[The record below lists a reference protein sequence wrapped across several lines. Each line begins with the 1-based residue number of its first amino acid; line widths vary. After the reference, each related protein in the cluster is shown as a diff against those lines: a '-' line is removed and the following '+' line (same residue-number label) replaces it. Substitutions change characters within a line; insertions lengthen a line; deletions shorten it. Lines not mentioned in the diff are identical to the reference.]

1 MTGELQENDDVR
13 LTWGSPLH
21 ANSGEIRHYVVETCI
36 TGCAQASAWT
46 ALGNVGVD
54 DVAVPTLP
62 FGSRAYAYTH
72 AGGASELTRRYR
84 VRAHNGLDWPHAE
97 WTIPARTTGASIIST
112 PASDNTYRRG
122 EHIDVA
128 VDFSRPVTVVGTP
141 QLHLALGDDP
151 ANLAGASASYNRG
164 SGTTRLVFRYTVN
177 SNDLDTTGLQL
188 NSPPLLLNGGSIKEI
203 ETPRDAVMTLA
214 DWHTLTPEQY
224 VDGRNRAPV
233 FATDSVARSISETV
247 GDGTE
252 AAARA
257 IGAPVTATDA
267 DTVDTLAYSLE
278 GADAASFGIDASTG
292 QISTKAQQQYDHEA
306 KASYS
311 VTVKADDA
319 NGGTDTVAVNIA
331 IADVDEPPL
340 APDAPSVSPTF
351 ATTMGLD
358 VSWAAPANAGRPD
371 IAHYDLQYRAGDS
384 GDWTDGPQDVTGT
397 TAAIA
402 GLTTDTGYQV
412 QVRAVNDEGE
422 GAWSSPGAGRTWPL
436 PQPATGAP
444 DITGAWQVGRI
455 LTASKGDI
463 ADVNGVPPE
472 TEFTWQWLRVDGS
485 SEREISGATG
495 KTYTLTAADVGKRLK
510 VTAAFTDS
518 LNTEES
524 RTSPAYPPYGS
535 VLPATC
541 AAPSLGSR
549 REIWSASITAGAIAS
564 DLARGQFEQ
573 GYSDGAA
580 GRLSDTDFTIGST
593 RHAVVLLSTQLKSN
607 DALPI
612 DLRMQLD
619 RSLTAAQ
626 KAALTLHICDGAAI
640 ALSGSTLTGSLDSF
654 RFGGFGSLWFNGLER
669 DVRLSLPANTPA
681 TGAPGIAGTPPVVG
695 QTLTASKGDIADAE
709 GLPPETEFDWQWLRV
724 DGTAET
730 DIAGATGKTYA
741 LTVADA
747 AKRVKVKAAF
757 TDGLGGEESRTGAAT
772 APVTSPKPVIAIAPG
787 TTPVTE
793 GTDATFT
800 LSRTGATTAALTVGV
815 DVSET
820 GGDMVASADEGA
832 KTVKFEAGGSSA
844 TLSVATVDDQRDE
857 PHGAVT
863 ALISADSA
871 DPATYLPG
879 VPGSATVIVSDD
891 EPDSTNTLT
900 IRRLGTGGSDVCAGL
915 DQRPNPPVED
925 VICLGVWFNGTDPAG
940 FTESDVEI
948 KNGTVANFLYAGSNN
963 TVQRISVNVTGPKG
977 ELLVFRIPQGAL
989 DAGNVEAVYRATITG
1004 SANAPPVFAHA
1015 SYLGSIA
1022 ETVGDAT
1029 ETAARDVGAAVT
1041 ATDADGDTLSYSLE
1055 REDASF
1061 FDIDSSSGQIRTK
1074 AGTRY
1079 DHEAKSNYWVTVKAE
1094 DVKGFTEKANAYLT
1108 VTDVAEAP
1116 VAPGAPS
1123 VSATSGST
1131 TSLDVSWGAP
1141 SNTGRP
1147 DIEHYDLQY
1156 RGGASGDWTDGPQ
1169 DVTGTSTAVGSLT
1182 AGRFYQVRV
1191 RAVNAEGDGPWSKPG
1206 SATVG
1211 NAAPT
1216 AADNTVT
1223 TAEDVA
1229 YTFGAGDFG
1238 FADADGHTLSSVK
1251 IVTLPASAKGT
1262 LSLDGVAVTA
1272 AQSVTR
1278 ANIDGGKLK
1287 YTPPKDQSG
1296 DNFASFTFKV
1306 SDGMAE
1312 SALSYTMTIDVAG
1325 LSISVDNASI
1335 AEAAGTATVTIG
1347 GPTFTT
1353 AQTIALALSGT
1364 AAETDDFTIGSKSLT
1379 LPAGASSVATT
1390 VTAVQDTLSEEHET
1404 VIVTASHGDDSI
1416 GSATVTI
1423 TDDDGSPTV
1432 TLSLSDASIGEDAG
1446 VSTVTAS
1453 LSHASGVA
1461 TTVTVSVSP
1470 DTPATTSDYSLSA
1483 NKVLTIA
1490 AGRTASTGTVTVTG
1504 VDNDVDAADKTVQV
1518 KGAASNTVGTTGP
1531 ADVELT
1537 LEDDDTRGVTVSK
1550 SELDIAEGDDG
1561 VYTVVLTSEP
1571 TGTVTV
1577 TPSRSSG
1584 DTDVTVS
1591 GALTFT
1597 VGNWSTVQTVTVSA
1611 AQDGDAVDDTAQ
1623 IGHTVSGADY
1633 GSETAGSVTV
1643 TVDDDETASSG
1654 VTLSVSPDSV
1664 SEGAS
1669 ATTVTVTARLNGGTR
1684 SEATP
1689 VAVTVGSGTATSGTD
1704 FTAVAGFSI
1713 SIAANTRSHTGT
1725 FSLAPTQDTL
1735 DEPNETVSVSG
1746 SVTGLTVTGATVRI
1760 TDDDAS
1766 PTVTLSLSD
1775 ASIGE
1780 DAGVSTVTASLS
1792 HASSVATTVTVSVS
1806 PDTPAT
1812 TSDYSLS
1819 ANKVLTIAAGGT
1831 ASTGTVT
1838 VTGADNDVDAA
1849 NKTVQVKGAA
1859 SNTVGT
1865 TGPADVEL
1873 TLEDDDTRGVTVSK
1887 SELDIAEGDDGVYTV
1902 VLTSEPTGTV
1912 TVTPVRSSGDTDVTV
1927 SGALTFTVGNWST
1940 AQTVT
1945 VSAAQDG
1952 DAVDD
1957 TAQIGHTVS
1966 GADYGSE
1973 TAGSVTVTVDDDETA
1988 SSGVTLSVSPDSVS
2002 EGASATTVTVTARLN
2017 GGTRSEATPVAVTVG
2032 SGTATS
2038 GTDFTAVAGFSIGIA
2053 ANTRSHTGTFSLA
2066 PTQDTLDEPNETVSV
2081 SGSVTG
2087 LTVTGATVRI
2097 TDDDA
2102 SPTVTLSLSDASI
2115 GEDAGVSTVTASLS
2129 HASSVATTVTV
2140 SVSPDTPATTSDYS
2154 LSANKVLTIAAGG
2167 TASTGTVT
2175 VTGVDNDVD
2184 AADKTVQ
2191 VKGAAS
2197 NAVGTTGPADVE
2209 LTLEDDDT
2217 RGVTVSKSELGVDE
2231 GDDGAYT
2238 VVLTSEPTGTVT
2250 VTPSRSSGDTDV
2262 TVSGALTFTAADWST
2277 AQTVTVSAAQ
2287 DGDAVDDDAV
2297 VGHTVSGADYGS
2309 VIAASVDVTVDDDET
2324 PSSGVTL
2331 SVSPDSVSEGAS
2343 ATTVTV
2349 TARLNG
2355 GTRSEAT
2362 PVAVTVGSGTA
2373 TSGTDFTAVAG
2384 FSIGIAANTRSHT
2397 GTFSLAPTQDTLD
2410 EPNETVS
2417 VSGSVTGL
2425 TVTGATV
2432 RITDDDASPTV
2443 TLSLSDASI
2452 GEDAGVSTVTA
2463 SLSHASSVATTV
2475 TVSVSPDTPA
2485 TTSDYSLSANKV
2497 LTIAAGRTAS
2507 TGTVTV
2513 TGADND
2519 VDAADKTVQVKGAA
2533 SNTVGTTGPA
2543 DVELTLKDDDTRGV
2557 TVSKSELDIAE
2568 GDDGAYTVVLTS
2580 EPTGT
2585 VTVTPA
2591 RSSGDTDVTVSG
2603 TLTFTVGNWST
2614 AQTVTVSAAQDGD
2627 AVDDTA
2633 QIGHTVSG
2641 ADYGSAMAASVDVTV
2656 DDDETPSSGVTLS
2669 VSPESVSEG
2678 ASATTV
2684 TVTARLNG
2692 GTRSEATP
2700 VAVTVGSGTATSG
2713 TDFTSVAGFSISIA
2727 ANTQSHTGTFSLA
2740 PTQDTLDEP
2749 NETVSVTGTTTVTD
2763 VSVTGA
2769 TVRITDDDASPTVT
2783 LSLSDT
2789 SIGEDAGVSTVTA
2802 SLSHASSVATTVTVS
2817 VSPDTPATASD
2828 YKLSTDKV
2836 LTIAAGGTASTGTVT
2851 ITGVDNRVDT
2861 VDKTVQVMGA
2871 ASNSLGVASPSAVVL
2886 TIEDDDGVPGSR
2898 VNLQPSAGIS
2908 VSVSPESVSEGA
2920 AATTVTVR
2928 AALDGLPRSG
2938 DTEVEITVGSGTATS
2953 GTDFAA
2959 VSGFTITI
2967 GPNTLSETG
2976 TFALTP
2982 TNDTLDEPNE
2992 TVLVSGT
2999 STVAGFPVTGS
3010 KIEIIDDDAS
3020 PTVTLSLSD
3029 GSIGED
3035 AGVSTVTA
3043 SLSHASIFATTIT
3056 VSASPVSPAA
3066 ASDYK
3071 LSTDKVLTIAAGR
3084 TASTGTVTVTGADND
3099 VDAADKTVQV
3109 KGAATNTLGITG
3121 PADVQ
3126 LTLEDDDTRGVTVS
3140 KSELDVDEGDDGAY
3154 TVVLTSEPTG
3164 TVTVTPARSSGDT
3177 DVTVSGALTF
3187 TVGNWS
3193 TAQTVTVSA
3202 AQDGDAVDD
3211 TAVIGHTVSGA
3222 DYGSAMAASVDV
3234 TVDDDET
3241 PSSGVTLSV
3250 SPDSVSESA
3259 SATTVTVTARLNGGT
3274 RSEAAPVAVTVGS
3287 GTATSGTD
3295 FAAVA
3300 GFSISIAA
3308 NTRSHTGTFD
3318 LSPTQDTLDEPGETV
3333 SVTGTTTVTD
3343 VSVTGTTVRI
3353 TDDDASPTVTLSL
3366 SDASIGED
3374 AGVSTVTASLSHAS
3388 SVATTVTV
3396 SVSPDTPAVTGDY
3409 SISANKRLTIA
3420 AGQTASTGAVMV
3432 TGVNNDV
3439 DAADKTVQVK
3449 GAASNT
3455 VGTTGPAD
3463 VELTL
3468 EDDDTRGVTVSK
3480 SELDVGEGDDG
3491 AYTVVLT
3498 SEPTGTVTVTPARSS
3513 GDTDVTVSG
3522 ALTFTVGNWSTA
3534 QTVTVSAAQDGD
3546 AVDDD
3551 AVIGHTVSGAD
3562 YGSAMA
3568 ASVDVTV
3575 DDDET
3580 VSSGVT
3586 LSASPESVSEGAS
3599 ATTVTVTAKLN
3610 SGTRSEATP
3619 VAVTVG
3625 SGTATSGT
3633 DFTAVAGFSISI
3645 AANTRSYTGTFSLS
3659 PTQDTV
3665 DEPNETVSVSG
3676 SVTGLTVTGTTVRI
3690 TDDDDSPTVTLS
3702 LSDAS
3707 IGEDAGVSTVT
3718 ASLSHASG
3726 VATTVT
3732 VSVSPDTPATTSDY
3746 SLSANKVLTIAAGGT
3761 ASTGT
3766 VTVTGVDN
3774 DVDAADKTV
3783 QVKGA
3788 ASNAVGTTG
3797 PADVELTLEDD
3808 DTRGVT
3814 VSKSELDI
3822 AEGDDGAYTVVLTS
3836 EPTGTVTVTPARSS
3850 GDTDVTVSGALT
3862 FTVGNWSTAQT
3873 VTVSAAQDGDA
3884 VDDTAEIGHTVSGAD
3899 YGSAMA
3905 ASVDVTVDD
3914 DETPSSGVTLSVS
3927 PDSVSEGASA
3937 TTVTVTARLNGGTRS
3952 EATPVAVTVGSG
3964 TATSGTD
3971 FTAVAGFSI
3980 GIAANTRSHTGTFSL
3995 APTQDTLDE
4004 PNETVS
4010 VSGSVTGLT
4019 VTGATV
4025 RITDDDASPTVTLS
4039 LSDASIGEDAGVST
4053 VTASLSHASSVA
4065 TTVTVS
4071 VSPDTPA
4078 TTSDYSLSA
4087 NKVLTIAA
4095 GGTAST
4101 GTVTVTGVDN
4111 DVDAADKTVQVKG
4124 AASNTVG
4131 TTGPADVELTLE
4143 DDDTRGVTVSKS
4155 ELDIAEGDDGVY
4167 TVVLTSEPTG
4177 TVTVT
4182 PVRSSGDTD
4191 VTVSGTLTFTV
4202 GNWSTVQTV
4211 TVSAAQDGDAVD
4223 DTAQIGHTV
4232 SGADYGS
4239 ETAGSVTVTVDDDET
4254 ASSGVTL
4261 SVSPDSVSEGA
4272 SATTV
4277 TVTAR
4282 LNGGTRSE
4290 ATPVAVTVG
4299 SGTATSGTDFTAVA
4313 GFSISIAANTRSHTG
4328 TFSLAPTQ
4336 DTLDEPNET
4345 VSVSG
4350 SVTGLTVTG
4359 ATVRITDDDAS
4370 PTVTLS
4376 LSDASISEDAG
4387 VSTVTASLSHASGVA
4402 TTVTVSVSPDTPAV
4416 TGDYSISANKRLT
4429 IAAGGTAS
4437 TGAVTVTGVDND
4449 VDAANKTVQVKGAAS
4464 NTVGTTGP
4472 ADVEL
4477 TLEDDDTRGVT
4488 VSKSELDIAEGDDGA
4503 YTVVLTSEP
4512 TGTVT
4517 VTPVRSSGDTDVTV
4531 SGTLTFT
4538 VGNWSTAQTVTVSA
4552 AQDGDAVDDDAVV
4565 GHTVSGADYG
4575 SVIAASVDVTVDDDE
4590 TPSSGVTLSVSPDS
4604 VSEGASATTVT
4615 VTASLNGATRGEATP
4630 VVVTVGSGTAESGT
4644 DFAAVPGFTI
4654 AIPANTRSHTGTFIL
4669 TPTQDT
4675 LDEPDE
4681 TVSVS
4686 GSVTG
4691 LTVTG
4696 SEVEIADDDDSPT
4709 VNLSLSDSS
4718 IGEGGGSTTV
4728 TASLS
4733 HASSVAT
4740 SLTVSVSPD
4749 SSAVTG
4755 DYSISTNKRLT
4766 IAAGQTA
4773 STGAVTIT
4781 GVNNDVDAADKT
4793 VQVKGAASNTVGTTG
4808 PADVE
4813 LTLEDDDTRG
4823 VTVSKSE
4830 LDIAEGDDG
4839 AYTVVLTSEP
4849 TGTVTVTP
4857 ARSSGDTD
4865 VTVSGTLTFT
4875 AGNWSTAQTVTVSA
4889 AQDGDAVDDTAE
4901 IEHTVSGADYGS
4913 ETAGS
4918 VTVTVDDDETAS
4930 SGVTLSVSPDSVSE
4944 GASATTVTVT
4954 ASLNGATRGE
4964 ATPVVVTVGSGTAE
4978 SGTDFAAVP
4987 GFTIAIPANTRSH
5000 TGTFT
5005 LTPTQDTEPEPDETV
5020 SVNGSVTGLTVT
5032 GTTVQIT
5039 DDDDSPTV
5047 NLSLSDSSIAEG
5059 GASTTVTASLSHAS
5073 SVATTVTVS
5082 VSPDTR
5088 AVTGD
5093 YSLSANKVLTIAA
5106 GETASTGTVTIT
5118 GVDNDVDAANKT
5130 VQVMGA
5136 AVNSLGI
5143 ADPSHVELTLE
5154 DDDTRGVTVSKSA
5167 LEVEEGDDGTYT
5179 VVLTSEPTG
5188 TVTVTPARSSGDTD
5202 VTVSGALTF
5211 TAADW
5216 STAQTVTVSAAQDT
5230 DAADDTAVVGHT
5242 VSGADYSRVT
5252 AASVDVSVDDDETA
5266 SSGVTLSVSP
5276 ESVSEG
5282 ASATTVTVTA
5292 RLNGAT
5298 RREATAVAVTVG
5310 SGTAISGTDFT
5321 AVPGFRISI
5330 PANTRSNTGT
5340 FTLTPTQDTQHEPNE
5355 TVSVSGSVTGLTVT
5369 GSEVEIADDD
5379 DSPTVTVS
5387 LSDSSIGEDGGSA
5400 TVTAS
5405 LSHASRVATTV
5416 TVSVSP
5422 DAPAVAGDYSM
5433 STNKTLTIAPGT
5445 TASRGAVTIT
5455 GVDNDVDAADKTV
5468 QVHGAAVN
5476 SLGVTGPSVA
5486 ELTLEDDDTRGVA
5499 VSKSALDIAEG
5510 EHGVYTVALTSEPT
5524 GQVTVTPA
5532 RSSGDTDV
5540 TVSGALTFTA
5550 DDWST
5555 AQTVTVSA
5563 AHDPD
5568 AVDDTA
5574 VIGHTVSGGDY
5585 GRVTADS
5592 VDVTVDDDETASNG
5606 VTLTLSPESV
5616 SEGAAATTVTV
5627 RARLNGGTRG
5637 EATPVTVTVGSG
5649 TATSGTDFAAVSRFT
5664 ITIAANTQSNTGAF
5678 SLSPTQDTV
5687 HEPNETV
5694 SVGGTTSVTGDVV
5707 SGAEVQ
5713 IIDDDEASTAIALS
5727 ISPEMV
5733 SEGAGATTVTVTARL
5748 NAAGAE
5754 DDLELSVTFTGGTA
5768 TDTADFDPIEPRVM
5782 TIVGGEMEGTATFS
5796 LVPVDDDVDEGDET
5810 VVARATVSTRDMTV
5824 EPVSGMTL
5832 VIEDDDTRGVTVSPH
5847 ELQLGTNDS
5856 AVYTVVLDSQPTA
5869 TVTVAM
5875 AGTTGTP
5882 VSIDGAGL
5890 VFSPQDW
5897 SIPQQVTVRTGFA
5910 TESTVVLT
5918 HTAEGGGYDAIAIH
5932 DVVVTMSGAEEELA
5946 AASQSLAA
5954 TSRALLNSVV
5964 GVLDSRRRAVA
5975 GRASARGS
5983 LDDQDDTDAGVEP
5996 GRATGSVSAFEPASA
6011 GVEVSPDMPGMH
6023 LPDRVDGPFGI
6034 GAAPGSGQTGG
6045 ASEALNLLWGRTFF
6059 LPLGLAGDDDDG
6071 SARAPGWTVWGAGD
6085 SQRFA
6090 GQPQDGRYEGELH
6103 AAYLGA
6109 DRRLGQDGLIGLAVS
6124 RSVSAVDYGFGD
6136 RNDAGESTLS
6146 TDLSNLLSYAFA
6158 HPHDRLHIWAVGGI
6172 GRGIAERRRLDAI
6185 QSGDLEMQLAAG
6197 GFGLDMARL
6206 GPLRLSMIGDAGHS
6220 SLTVLD
6226 GQAVLEGLASSVQ
6239 RARLGMEG
6247 EFDRFAVQPFWQL
6260 SARYDGGDGQ
6270 TGAGIDLVTGLRFAA
6285 PRVSFEAQGR
6295 WFMLRSAT
6303 DVTNEPLYEEF
6314 SATASL
6320 TVTARKDGTGLMLR
6334 LAPKWGRTGG
6344 GFAGAGGA
6352 MRLWSDQSPTAALN
6366 RIVQDDIGLSFNGR
6380 IGYAFQRHRGLLSP
6394 TLSVTRNEAR
6404 EYLLL
6409 FGIGYESLQEL
6420 SARPL
6425 NLELTIGHGTGRS
6438 AQREIGLRVLYRF

>member
-1 MTGELQENDDVR
+1 MLCGLFAAPAQAQNTEWETLGPTLVYNMNSSFNETLSSSESPVRLYNNNEREQQFTTGAHPPGYRLRTVYILARIHSSATWSLWLNQGNSRVADTVRVGSSLGVGIDTGNSRFRGLPARPTTTTTLQPGTTYKLGIKKTNAEYMELVTTSLTTENGLSGWSIADTATFSGQPLAIAMYGAPVLGPPRNLRGEVQSNGDVILRWNPPLHDYTGENK
-13 LTWGSPLH
+13 
-21 ANSGEIRHYVVETCI
+21 HYAVETCV
-36 TGCAQASAWT
+36 TGCAEASAWT
-46 ALGNVGVD
+46 RLPDQVAAPPSLLG
-54 DVAVPTLP
+54 
-62 FGSRAYAYTH
+62 RQYQYTH

-84 VRAHNGLDWPHAE
+84 VWAHNGLDWPSAE
-97 WTIPARTTGASIIST
+97 WTIPAQTTGASIVST

-122 EHIDVA
+122 EQIDIA
-128 VDFSRPVTVVGTP
+128 VDFSRTVAVQGTP

-164 SGTTRLVFRYTVN
+164 SGTTRLVFRYTVTAN
-177 SNDLDTTGLQL
+177 IVDTTGLNL
-188 NSPPLLLNGGSIKEI
+188 YSNPLLLNGGSIKEI

-224 VDGRNRAPV
+224 VDGRNRVPV

-257 IGAPVTATDA
+257 IGAPITATDA

-319 NGGTDTVAVNIA
+319 HGGTDTVAVTIA

-510 VTAAFTDS
+510 VTAAFTDG

-549 REIWSASITAGAIAS
+549 REIWSASVTAGAIAS

-747 AKRVKVKAAF
+747 GKRVKVKAAF

-772 APVTSPKPVIAIAPG
+772 APVTSPIPVIAIAPG

-800 LSRTGATTAALTVGV
+800 LSRTGATTAALTVSV

-857 PHGAVT
+857 PHGVVT

-879 VPGSATVIVSDD
+879 VPESATVIVSDD
-891 EPDSTNTLT
+891 EPDSTNTLN

-915 DQRPNPPVED
+915 DQRPNPPVEGL
-925 VICLGVWFNGTDPAG
+925 ICLGVWFNGTDPAG

-948 KNGTVANFLYAGSNN
+948 KNSTVANFRYAGSNN
-963 TVQRISVNVTGPKG
+963 TVQRISINVTGPKG

-1004 SANAPPVFAHA
+1004 SANAAPAFAHA

-1055 REDASF
+1055 RADASSF
-1061 FDIDSSSGQIRTK
+1061 VIDSSSGQIRTK

-1079 DHEAKSNYWVTVKAE
+1079 DHEAKSNYLVTVKAE
-1094 DVKGFTEKANAYLT
+1094 DVKGFTDKVNAYLT

-1191 RAVNAEGDGPWSKPG
+1191 RAVNAEGDGLWSKPG
-1206 SATVG
+1206 SATAG

-1251 IVTLPASAKGT
+1251 IVTLPASGKGT

-1272 AQSVTR
+1272 AQSVTG
-1278 ANIDGGKLK
+1278 AHIDGGKLK

-1312 SALSYTMTIDVAG
+1312 SALPYTMTIDVAG

-1335 AEAAGTATVTIG
+1335 AEAAGTSTVTIG

-1353 AQTIALALSGT
+1353 AQTITLALSGT
-1364 AAETDDFTIGSKSLT
+1364 ATETDDFTIGSKSLT

-1446 VSTVTAS
+1446 VSKVTAS
-1453 LSHASGVA
+1453 LSHASSVA

-1470 DTPATTSDYSLSA
+1470 DTPAVTGDYSISA
-1483 NKVLTIA
+1483 SKRLTIA
-1490 AGRTASTGTVTVTG
+1490 AGQTASTGTVTITG

-1537 LEDDDTRGVTVSK
+1537 LQDDDTRGVTVSK

-1561 VYTVVLTSEP
+1561 AYTVVLTSEP
-1571 TGTVTV
+1571 TATVTV
-1577 TPSRSSG
+1577 TPARSSG

-1597 VGNWSTVQTVTVSA
+1597 VGNWNSAQTVTVSA
-1611 AQDGDAVDDTAQ
+1611 AQDGDAVDDTAE

-1669 ATTVTVTARLNGGTR
+1669 ATTVTVTAKLNGGTRSEATPVAVTVGSGTATSGTDFTAVAGFSISIAANTRSQTGTFSLAPTQDTLDEPNETVSVSGSVTGLTVTGATVQITDDDDSPTVTLSLSDASIGEDAGVSKVTASLSHASSVATTVTVSVSPDTPATTSDYSLSVTKVLTIAAGGTASTGTVTITGVDNDVDAADKTVQVKGAASNTVGTTGPADVELTLQDDDTRGVTVSKSELDIAEGDDGAYTVVLTSEPTATVTVTPARSSGDTDVTVSGALTFTVGNWNSAQTVTVSAAQDGDAVDDTAEIGHTVSGADYGSETAGSVTVTVDDDETASSGVTLSVSPDSVSEGASATTVTVTAKLNGGTR

-1735 DEPNETVSVSG
+1735 DEPNETVSV
-1746 SVTGLTVTGATVRI
+1746 
-1760 TDDDAS
+1760 
-1766 PTVTLSLSD
+1766 
-1775 ASIGE
+1775 
-1780 DAGVSTVTASLS
+1780 
-1792 HASSVATTVTVSVS
+1792 
-1806 PDTPAT
+1806 
-1812 TSDYSLS
+1812 
-1819 ANKVLTIAAGGT
+1819 
-1831 ASTGTVT
+1831 
-1838 VTGADNDVDAA
+1838 
-1849 NKTVQVKGAA
+1849 
-1859 SNTVGT
+1859 
-1865 TGPADVEL
+1865 
-1873 TLEDDDTRGVTVSK
+1873 
-1887 SELDIAEGDDGVYTV
+1887 
-1902 VLTSEPTGTV
+1902 
-1912 TVTPVRSSGDTDVTV
+1912 
-1927 SGALTFTVGNWST
+1927 
-1940 AQTVT
+1940 
-1945 VSAAQDG
+1945 
-1952 DAVDD
+1952 
-1957 TAQIGHTVS
+1957 
-1966 GADYGSE
+1966 
-1973 TAGSVTVTVDDDETA
+1973 
-1988 SSGVTLSVSPDSVS
+1988 
-2002 EGASATTVTVTARLN
+2002 
-2017 GGTRSEATPVAVTVG
+2017 
-2032 SGTATS
+2032 
-2038 GTDFTAVAGFSIGIA
+2038 
-2053 ANTRSHTGTFSLA
+2053 
-2066 PTQDTLDEPNETVSV
+2066 
-2081 SGSVTG
+2081 
-2087 LTVTGATVRI
+2087 
-2097 TDDDA
+2097 
-2102 SPTVTLSLSDASI
+2102 
-2115 GEDAGVSTVTASLS
+2115 
-2129 HASSVATTVTV
+2129 
-2140 SVSPDTPATTSDYS
+2140 
-2154 LSANKVLTIAAGG
+2154 
-2167 TASTGTVT
+2167 
-2175 VTGVDNDVD
+2175 
-2184 AADKTVQ
+2184 
-2191 VKGAAS
+2191 
-2197 NAVGTTGPADVE
+2197 
-2209 LTLEDDDT
+2209 
-2217 RGVTVSKSELGVDE
+2217 
-2231 GDDGAYT
+2231 
-2238 VVLTSEPTGTVT
+2238 
-2250 VTPSRSSGDTDV
+2250 
-2262 TVSGALTFTAADWST
+2262 
-2277 AQTVTVSAAQ
+2277 
-2287 DGDAVDDDAV
+2287 
-2297 VGHTVSGADYGS
+2297 
-2309 VIAASVDVTVDDDET
+2309 
-2324 PSSGVTL
+2324 
-2331 SVSPDSVSEGAS
+2331 
-2343 ATTVTV
+2343 
-2349 TARLNG
+2349 
-2355 GTRSEAT
+2355 
-2362 PVAVTVGSGTA
+2362 
-2373 TSGTDFTAVAG
+2373 
-2384 FSIGIAANTRSHT
+2384 
-2397 GTFSLAPTQDTLD
+2397 
-2410 EPNETVS
+2410 
-2417 VSGSVTGL
+2417 
-2425 TVTGATV
+2425 
-2432 RITDDDASPTV
+2432 
-2443 TLSLSDASI
+2443 
-2452 GEDAGVSTVTA
+2452 
-2463 SLSHASSVATTV
+2463 
-2475 TVSVSPDTPA
+2475 
-2485 TTSDYSLSANKV
+2485 
-2497 LTIAAGRTAS
+2497 
-2507 TGTVTV
+2507 
-2513 TGADND
+2513 
-2519 VDAADKTVQVKGAA
+2519 
-2533 SNTVGTTGPA
+2533 
-2543 DVELTLKDDDTRGV
+2543 
-2557 TVSKSELDIAE
+2557 
-2568 GDDGAYTVVLTS
+2568 
-2580 EPTGT
+2580 
-2585 VTVTPA
+2585 
-2591 RSSGDTDVTVSG
+2591 
-2603 TLTFTVGNWST
+2603 
-2614 AQTVTVSAAQDGD
+2614 
-2627 AVDDTA
+2627 
-2633 QIGHTVSG
+2633 
-2641 ADYGSAMAASVDVTV
+2641 
-2656 DDDETPSSGVTLS
+2656 
-2669 VSPESVSEG
+2669 
-2678 ASATTV
+2678 
-2684 TVTARLNG
+2684 
-2692 GTRSEATP
+2692 
-2700 VAVTVGSGTATSG
+2700 
-2713 TDFTSVAGFSISIA
+2713 
-2727 ANTQSHTGTFSLA
+2727 
-2740 PTQDTLDEP
+2740 
-2749 NETVSVTGTTTVTD
+2749 TGTTTVTD

-2789 SIGEDAGVSTVTA
+2789 PIGEDAGVSTVTA

-2828 YKLSTDKV
+2828 YKLSANKV
-2836 LTIAAGGTASTGTVT
+2836 LTIAAGRTASTGTLT
-2851 ITGVDNRVDT
+2851 ITGVNNRVDT

-2871 ASNSLGVASPSAVVL
+2871 ASNSLGVTSPSAVVL

-2898 VNLQPSAGIS
+2898 INLQPSAGIS
-2908 VSVSPESVSEGA
+2908 LSVSPVSVSEGA
-2920 AATTVTVR
+2920 GATTVTVR

-2967 GPNTLSETG
+2967 GSNTLSETG

-3010 KIEIIDDDAS
+3010 KIEIVDDDDS

-3035 AGVSTVTA
+3035 AGVSKVTA

-3084 TASTGTVTVTGADND
+3084 TASTGTVT
-3099 VDAADKTVQV
+3099 
-3109 KGAATNTLGITG
+3109 I
-3121 PADVQ
+3121 
-3126 LTLEDDDTRGVTVS
+3126 
-3140 KSELDVDEGDDGAY
+3140 
-3154 TVVLTSEPTG
+3154 
-3164 TVTVTPARSSGDT
+3164 
-3177 DVTVSGALTF
+3177 
-3187 TVGNWS
+3187 
-3193 TAQTVTVSA
+3193 
-3202 AQDGDAVDD
+3202 
-3211 TAVIGHTVSGA
+3211 
-3222 DYGSAMAASVDV
+3222 
-3234 TVDDDET
+3234 
-3241 PSSGVTLSV
+3241 
-3250 SPDSVSESA
+3250 
-3259 SATTVTVTARLNGGT
+3259 
-3274 RSEAAPVAVTVGS
+3274 
-3287 GTATSGTD
+3287 
-3295 FAAVA
+3295 
-3300 GFSISIAA
+3300 
-3308 NTRSHTGTFD
+3308 
-3318 LSPTQDTLDEPGETV
+3318 
-3333 SVTGTTTVTD
+3333 
-3343 VSVTGTTVRI
+3343 
-3353 TDDDASPTVTLSL
+3353 
-3366 SDASIGED
+3366 
-3374 AGVSTVTASLSHAS
+3374 
-3388 SVATTVTV
+3388 
-3396 SVSPDTPAVTGDY
+3396 
-3409 SISANKRLTIA
+3409 
-3420 AGQTASTGAVMV
+3420 
-3432 TGVNNDV
+3432 
-3439 DAADKTVQVK
+3439 
-3449 GAASNT
+3449 
-3455 VGTTGPAD
+3455 
-3463 VELTL
+3463 
-3468 EDDDTRGVTVSK
+3468 
-3480 SELDVGEGDDG
+3480 
-3491 AYTVVLT
+3491 
-3498 SEPTGTVTVTPARSS
+3498 
-3513 GDTDVTVSG
+3513 
-3522 ALTFTVGNWSTA
+3522 
-3534 QTVTVSAAQDGD
+3534 
-3546 AVDDD
+3546 
-3551 AVIGHTVSGAD
+3551 
-3562 YGSAMA
+3562 
-3568 ASVDVTV
+3568 
-3575 DDDET
+3575 
-3580 VSSGVT
+3580 
-3586 LSASPESVSEGAS
+3586 
-3599 ATTVTVTAKLN
+3599 
-3610 SGTRSEATP
+3610 
-3619 VAVTVG
+3619 
-3625 SGTATSGT
+3625 
-3633 DFTAVAGFSISI
+3633 
-3645 AANTRSYTGTFSLS
+3645 
-3659 PTQDTV
+3659 
-3665 DEPNETVSVSG
+3665 
-3676 SVTGLTVTGTTVRI
+3676 
-3690 TDDDDSPTVTLS
+3690 
-3702 LSDAS
+3702 
-3707 IGEDAGVSTVT
+3707 
-3718 ASLSHASG
+3718 
-3726 VATTVT
+3726 
-3732 VSVSPDTPATTSDY
+3732 
-3746 SLSANKVLTIAAGGT
+3746 
-3761 ASTGT
+3761 
-3766 VTVTGVDN
+3766 TGVDN

-3788 ASNAVGTTG
+3788 ATDTLGITG
-3797 PADVELTLEDD
+3797 PADVQLTLQDD

-3814 VSKSELDI
+3814 VSKSELDVD
-3822 AEGDDGAYTVVLTS
+3822 EGDDGAYTVVLTS

-3937 TTVTVTARLNGGTRS
+3937 TTVTVTAKLNGGTRS

-3980 GIAANTRSHTGTFSL
+3980 SIAANTQSHTGTFSL

-4004 PNETVS
+4004 PGETVS
-4010 VSGSVTGLT
+4010 VTGTTTVTDVS

-4025 RITDDDASPTVTLS
+4025 RITDDDDSPTVTLS

-4071 VSPDTPA
+4071 VSPDAPA

-4095 GGTAST
+4095 GRTAST
-4101 GTVTVTGVDN
+4101 GTVTVTGVHN

-4124 AASNTVG
+4124 AASNAVG

-4155 ELDIAEGDDGVY
+4155 ELDIAEGDDGAY

-4177 TVTVT
+4177 TVTVK
-4182 PVRSSGDTD
+4182 PARSSGDTD
-4191 VTVSGTLTFTV
+4191 VTVSGALTFTV
-4202 GNWSTVQTV
+4202 GNWNSAQTV

-4223 DTAQIGHTV
+4223 DTAVIGHTV

-4261 SVSPDSVSEGA
+4261 SLSPDSVSEGA

-4313 GFSISIAANTRSHTG
+4313 GFSISIAANTQSHTG
-4328 TFSLAPTQ
+4328 TFSLSPTQ
-4336 DTLDEPNET
+4336 DTLDEPGET
-4345 VSVSG
+4345 VSVTG
-4350 SVTGLTVTG
+4350 TTTVTDVSVTG

-4376 LSDASISEDAG
+4376 LSDASIGEDAG
-4387 VSTVTASLSHASGVA
+4387 VSTVTASLSHASSVA
-4402 TTVTVSVSPDTPAV
+4402 TTVTVSVSPDAPA
-4416 TGDYSISANKRLT
+4416 TTSDYSLSANKVLT
-4429 IAAGGTAS
+4429 IAAGRTAS
-4437 TGAVTVTGVDND
+4437 TGTVTVTGVHNDVDAADKTVQVKGAASNAVGTTGPADVELTLEDDDTRGVTVSKSELDIAEGDDGAYTVVLTSEPTGTVTVKPARSSGDTDVTVSGALTFTVGNWNSAQTVTVSAAQDGDAVDDTAVIGHTVSGADYGSETAGSVTVTVDDDETASSGVTLSLSPDSVSEGASATTVTVTARLNGGTRSEATPVAVTVGSGTATSGTDFTAVAGFSISIAANTQSHTGTFSLSPTQDTLDEPGETVSVTGTTTVTDVSVTGATVRITDDDASPTVTLSLSDASIGEDAGVSTVTASLSHASSVATTVTVSVSPDAPATTSDYSLSANKVLTIAAGQTVSTGTVTITGVDND

-4517 VTPVRSSGDTDVTV
+4517 VTPARSSGDTDVTV
-4531 SGTLTFT
+4531 SGALTFT
-4538 VGNWSTAQTVTVSA
+4538 ANDWSTAQTVTVSA
-4552 AQDGDAVDDDAVV
+4552 GQDGDAVDDTAAI
-4565 GHTVSGADYG
+4565 GHAVSGADYG
-4575 SVIAASVDVTVDDDE
+4575 SVVAASVNVTVDDDE
-4590 TPSSGVTLSVSPDS
+4590 TAASGVTLTVSPES

-4615 VTASLNGATRGEATP
+4615 VTASLNGGTRGEATP
-4630 VVVTVGSGTAESGT
+4630 VAVTVGSGTATSGT
-4644 DFAAVPGFTI
+4644 DFAEVAGFTI
-4654 AIPANTRSHTGTFIL
+4654 SIAANTQSHTGTFSL
-4669 TPTQDT
+4669 SPTQDT
-4675 LDEPDE
+4675 VDEPNE

-4696 SEVEIADDDDSPT
+4696 ATVQITDDDDSPT
-4709 VNLSLSDSS
+4709 VTLSLSDTP
-4718 IGEGGGSTTV
+4718 IGEDAGVSTV

-4740 SLTVSVSPD
+4740 TVTVSVSPD
-4749 SSAVTG
+4749 APATTS
-4755 DYSISTNKRLT
+4755 DYSLSANKVLT
-4766 IAAGQTA
+4766 IAAGQTV
-4773 STGAVTIT
+4773 STGTVTVT
-4781 GVNNDVDAADKT
+4781 GVDNDVDAADKT

-4865 VTVSGTLTFT
+4865 VTVSGALTF
-4875 AGNWSTAQTVTVSA
+4875 AANDWSTAQTVTVSA
-4889 AQDGDAVDDTAE
+4889 AQDGDAVDDDAV
-4901 IEHTVSGADYGS
+4901 IGHTVSGADYGS

-4930 SGVTLSVSPDSVSE
+4930 SGVALSVSPDSVSE

-4954 ASLNGATRGE
+4954 ASLNGATRSE
-4964 ATPVVVTVGSGTAE
+4964 ATPVAVTVGSGTAT
-4978 SGTDFAAVP
+4978 SGTDFAAVA
-4987 GFTIAIPANTRSH
+4987 GFAISIAANTQSH
-5000 TGTFT
+5000 TGTFS
-5005 LTPTQDTEPEPDETV
+5005 LSPTQDTVDEPNETV
-5020 SVNGSVTGLTVT
+5020 SVSGSVTGLTVT
-5032 GTTVQIT
+5032 GATVQIT
-5039 DDDDSPTV
+5039 DDDASPTV
-5047 NLSLSDSSIAEG
+5047 TLSLSDTPIGEDAGVS
-5059 GASTTVTASLSHAS
+5059 TVTASLSHAS

-5082 VSPDTR
+5082 VSPDAPAT
-5088 AVTGD
+5088 TSD
-5093 YSLSANKVLTIAA
+5093 YSLSANKVLTIAV
-5106 GETASTGTVTIT
+5106 GRTASTGTVTVT

-5130 VQVMGA
+5130 VQVKGA
-5136 AVNSLGI
+5136 ASNALAISGP
-5143 ADPSHVELTLE
+5143 ADVELTLE
-5154 DDDTRGVTVSKSA
+5154 DDDTRGVTVSKSE
-5167 LEVEEGDDGTYT
+5167 LDIEEGEDGIYT

-5216 STAQTVTVSAAQDT
+5216 STAQTVTVSAGQDG
-5230 DAADDTAVVGHT
+5230 DAVDDTAQIGHT
-5242 VSGADYSRVT
+5242 VSGADYGSVT
-5252 AASVDVSVDDDETA
+5252 AASVDVTVDDDETA
-5266 SSGVTLSVSP
+5266 SSGVTLTVSP
-5276 ESVSEG
+5276 ESVSG
-5282 ASATTVTVTA
+5282 
-5292 RLNGAT
+5292 
-5298 RREATAVAVTVG
+5298 
-5310 SGTAISGTDFT
+5310 FT
-5321 AVPGFRISI
+5321 ITI
-5330 PANTRSNTGT
+5330 PANSQSNTGT
-5340 FTLTPTQDTQHEPNE
+5340 FSLSPMQDTVDEADE
-5355 TVSVSGSVTGLTVT
+5355 TVLVGGSTSVTGYAVTGAQLQIVDDLPPAVTLVLTPAKIAENGGVSTVT
-5369 GSEVEIADDD
+5369 ATVSPASTEDFAVTVSAEAVDPAVADDFILSGATLSFAADATESTGEVTIAAVDNQDDAADKSVTVSGTVPLESVTAPPPVTLTIADDD
-5379 DSPTVTVS
+5379 ESPPVELGVDVQPPALT
-5387 LSDSSIGEDGGSA
+5387 IGEGDETGGVFRVKLTAEPSENVTMIVSA
-5400 TVTAS
+5400 PAGSGVTAVPSELRFSPANWGTEQPVTVTA
-5405 LSHASRVATTV
+5405 AEDDDTEPV
-5416 TVSVSP
+5416 TVRLTYTGTGAGYE
-5422 DAPAVAGDYSM
+5422 DEPATEA
-5433 STNKTLTIAPGT
+5433 
-5445 TASRGAVTIT
+5445 AVTIT
-5455 GVDNDVDAADKTV
+5455 DRIDPGRPELRIADARGREADGQLVFDLTLNR
-5468 QVHGAAVN
+5468 AAV
-5476 SLGVTGPSVA
+5476 GEVSVVFA
-5486 ELTLEDDDTRGVA
+5486 TRDGTARAGEDYD
-5499 VSKSALDIAEG
+5499 AL
-5510 EHGVYTVALTSEPT
+5510 
-5524 GQVTVTPA
+5524 
-5532 RSSGDTDV
+5532 
-5540 TVSGALTFTA
+5540 
-5550 DDWST
+5550 
-5555 AQTVTVSA
+5555 
-5563 AHDPD
+5563 
-5568 AVDDTA
+5568 
-5574 VIGHTVSGGDY
+5574 
-5585 GRVTADS
+5585 
-5592 VDVTVDDDETASNG
+5592 
-5606 VTLTLSPESV
+5606 
-5616 SEGAAATTVTV
+5616 
-5627 RARLNGGTRG
+5627 
-5637 EATPVTVTVGSG
+5637 SG
-5649 TATSGTDFAAVSRFT
+5649 TATIAAGERATRIAVPLRADVLRERDESFLLMLSGANGARLADGEATGVIEDEADMASRWLARFGRLVGDHVMAAVEEQITTPRGGSHLTVAGHRLTGAADPFAADPVGAGSNRLDRFGPLSAGRGFGPAGQTLGGRELLAGSAFLLNAGGGGGQGAAVWGRTDYTRFDHLGEGLQTPGEALSATVGVDWACARCLIGIALSHTSVESDYGAAGQTSGTLESTVTGLYPYFGVQLAERFSVWGLAGRGQGELLPAPATGSPAAKLD
-5664 ITIAANTQSNTGAF
+5664 IETGLAGLGARAELIDAERGF
-5678 SLSPTQDTV
+5678 SLAVKTEAFLTRANSEEAEGILEAEGEWRRVRVGLEGSWLARFGNGASLRSSLEVAALEDAGDA
-5687 HEPNETV
+5687 ET
-5694 SVGGTTSVTGDVV
+5694 GL
-5707 SGAEVQ
+5707 GAEV
-5713 IIDDDEASTAIALS
+5713 
-5727 ISPEMV
+5727 
-5733 SEGAGATTVTVTARL
+5733 
-5748 NAAGAE
+5748 AAG
-5754 DDLELSVTFTGGTA
+5754 
-5768 TDTADFDPIEPRVM
+5768 
-5782 TIVGGEMEGTATFS
+5782 
-5796 LVPVDDDVDEGDET
+5796 
-5810 VVARATVSTRDMTV
+5810 
-5824 EPVSGMTL
+5824 
-5832 VIEDDDTRGVTVSPH
+5832 
-5847 ELQLGTNDS
+5847 LQLVDVAPGLSLSLNVRGLVSHESEDYKEWGGSGGLRYDPQPASAAGPLISLTHSWGGPDS
-5856 AVYTVVLDSQPTA
+5856 GALQQALRRNGLSRPAAPSRARRDERLSAEFAYGFHAFGGLGIPWARV
-5869 TVTVAM
+5869 
-5875 AGTTGTP
+5875 GTTGAGT
-5882 VSIDGAGL
+5882 DYRLGYRLFTRKGAPSLELAQSAFGREYRMGWAFK
-5890 VFSPQDW
+5890 VGCRA
-5897 SIPQQVTVRTGFA
+5897 QVAVQLLHTAARPGERSDTGF
-5910 TESTVVLT
+5910 ELT
-5918 HTAEGGGYDAIAIH
+5918 FGSLAP
-5932 DVVVTMSGAEEELA
+5932 GARSA
-5946 AASQSLAA
+5946 AAACGTLQPLFTA
-5954 TSRALLNSVV
+5954 
-5964 GVLDSRRRAVA
+5964 D
-5975 GRASARGS
+5975 
-5983 LDDQDDTDAGVEP
+5983 
-5996 GRATGSVSAFEPASA
+5996 
-6011 GVEVSPDMPGMH
+6011 
-6023 LPDRVDGPFGI
+6023 
-6034 GAAPGSGQTGG
+6034 AAP
-6045 ASEALNLLWGRTFF
+6045 N
-6059 LPLGLAGDDDDG
+6059 
-6071 SARAPGWTVWGAGD
+6071 APG
-6085 SQRFA
+6085 
-6090 GQPQDGRYEGELH
+6090 P
-6103 AAYLGA
+6103 
-6109 DRRLGQDGLIGLAVS
+6109 
-6124 RSVSAVDYGFGD
+6124 
-6136 RNDAGESTLS
+6136 
-6146 TDLSNLLSYAFA
+6146 
-6158 HPHDRLHIWAVGGI
+6158 
-6172 GRGIAERRRLDAI
+6172 
-6185 QSGDLEMQLAAG
+6185 
-6197 GFGLDMARL
+6197 
-6206 GPLRLSMIGDAGHS
+6206 
-6220 SLTVLD
+6220 
-6226 GQAVLEGLASSVQ
+6226 
-6239 RARLGMEG
+6239 
-6247 EFDRFAVQPFWQL
+6247 
-6260 SARYDGGDGQ
+6260 
-6270 TGAGIDLVTGLRFAA
+6270 
-6285 PRVSFEAQGR
+6285 
-6295 WFMLRSAT
+6295 
-6303 DVTNEPLYEEF
+6303 
-6314 SATASL
+6314 
-6320 TVTARKDGTGLMLR
+6320 
-6334 LAPKWGRTGG
+6334 
-6344 GFAGAGGA
+6344 
-6352 MRLWSDQSPTAALN
+6352 
-6366 RIVQDDIGLSFNGR
+6366 
-6380 IGYAFQRHRGLLSP
+6380 
-6394 TLSVTRNEAR
+6394 
-6404 EYLLL
+6404 
-6409 FGIGYESLQEL
+6409 
-6420 SARPL
+6420 
-6425 NLELTIGHGTGRS
+6425 
-6438 AQREIGLRVLYRF
+6438 